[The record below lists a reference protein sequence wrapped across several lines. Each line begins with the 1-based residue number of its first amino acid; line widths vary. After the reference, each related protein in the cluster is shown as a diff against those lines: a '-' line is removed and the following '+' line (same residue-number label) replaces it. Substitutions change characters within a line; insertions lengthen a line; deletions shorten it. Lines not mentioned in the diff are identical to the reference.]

1 MKTLL
6 KLIAVLVLAAG
17 VAVWVAS
24 SDDVLSA
31 APARSPA
38 AGSGLPEGVGDPAW
52 RLDPVWDD
60 GKAELCVYDVEW
72 PRYGEPRRG
81 SAMLVLVK
89 EPWAPDLDVKA
100 DRPRADGFEVL
111 KLNHVRD
118 VRTGIYEY
126 HQMASVYLDRRD
138 GSLVKLATT
147 SSEACGITTA
157 EAVDGR
163 LSTRSYFDGQGDRT
177 GPWPGG
183 LPEDGL
189 PASLRELV
197 RGELPERVEV
207 FPSLLAPRL
216 PPLEPAS
223 FRVSR
228 RPAGEVAVPAG
239 RFPGVEIG
247 LTAEPAE
254 GAAEDGGT
262 AGGGREL
269 RYVFAA
275 DPPHRLLAFTAAD
288 GTSYRLAKCERLAY
302 WRLNRPG
309 DEEWLPAGLR

>member
-6 KLIAVLVLAAG
+6 KLIAVLVLVAG
-17 VAVWVAS
+17 VAVWVLS
-24 SDDVLSA
+24 SDEPLSA
-31 APARSPA
+31 DPGRRAGEA
-38 AGSGLPEGVGDPAW
+38 ASGLPEGAGDPAW

-60 GKAELCVYDVEW
+60 GKAELCAYAVEW
-72 PRYGEPRRG
+72 PRYGVPREG
-81 SAMLVLVK
+81 SALLVLVK
-89 EPWAPDLDVKA
+89 EPWAPELDVKA
-100 DRPRADGFEVL
+100 DRPRPGGFEVL

-126 HQMASVYLDRRD
+126 HQMASVYLDRRR

-157 EAVDGR
+157 EMVDGR
-163 LSTRSYFDGQGDRT
+163 LATRSYFDGQGDRT

-189 PASLRELV
+189 PAALRELV
-197 RGELPERVEV
+197 LGELPATVRV
-207 FPSLLAPRL
+207 FPSLLAPKL
-216 PPLEPAS
+216 PPLELES

-228 RPAGEVAVPAG
+228 RAAGTVEVPAG
-239 RFPGVEIG
+239 RFEGVEIALEAAG
-247 LTAEPAE
+247 DAGRALT
-254 GAAEDGGT
+254 
-262 AGGGREL
+262 
-269 RYVFAA
+269 YVFAA
-275 DPPHRLLAFTAAD
+275 DPPHRLLTFAASD
-288 GTSYRLAKCERLAY
+288 GTAYRLARCERLAY